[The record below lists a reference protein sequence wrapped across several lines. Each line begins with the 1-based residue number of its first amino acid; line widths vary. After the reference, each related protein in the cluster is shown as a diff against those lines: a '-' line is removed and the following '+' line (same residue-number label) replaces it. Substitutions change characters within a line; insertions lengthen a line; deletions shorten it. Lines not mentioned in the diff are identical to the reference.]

1 MVFKLTGSVTIL
13 LIVSLGLCVR
23 SVCWEG
29 RQVLIGTKC
38 SEILEV
44 STDSR
49 DNPKMLAQVIYLG
62 LCITLGKNSYNAIYI

>member
-29 RQVLIGTKC
+29 QQVLIGTKC

-62 LCITLGKNSYNAIYI
+62 LCIALGKNSYNAIYI